1 MNKLIVY
8 RGKRIR
14 MFHRKLLFK
23 YGIAI
28 CIPFFIMLGVYHF
41 FVTYPLV
48 EKMESSFSVQ
58 PFILPVLITVAVI
71 SCSIFLAFYIIRSSQ
86 LRGGF
91 FNRQYKKQQL
101 AEYLDDNDL
110 IIRKTKK
117 TEKGQKEVRKFPK
130 IYYRANGDTDEF
142 TFKIGN
148 KFQDKFLQIGRPLE
162 DMYLADLTAV
172 KREQGYVTFCY
183 LIDVQSKR
191 IKFEELAAG
200 DGKVQF
206 MKGVWWE
213 YDSLPHMLITGG
225 TGGGKTYFIY
235 SLIAALGKEGR
246 VHISDPKNADLADLA
261 NFKAF
266 KGLVVS
272 DKKEIFKQMQEAVE
286 LMDKRFL
293 YMKKQPNYTIG
304 KNYRY
309 YGMKPEFF
317 IVDEWAAF
325 ISVLDKF
332 GRDENACTEEKL
344 YESISPLVLKARQA
358 GVFFILATQKAG
370 TDVIRS
376 AIRDNLMC
384 KVSLGRLSEQGYI
397 MTFGDDNK
405 NKSFINKYGVHGRGY
420 IDVGAGVPQEFY
432 SPLVDPKFDFV
443 EYFKNMPAMP
453 YTDVSD
459 VEVTEEDIEI
469 LEEVYGDNF
478 IESEKE
484 EIAKK
489 SEEQRLEQAKEKNEK
504 AEELMEAAGFSY
516 TDQVK
521 MRQKE
526 VV

>member
-1 MNKLIVY
+1 MNKFLVY

-14 MFHRKLLFK
+14 MFHRNLLFK
-23 YGIAI
+23 YGLGM
-28 CIPFFIMLGVYHF
+28 CTPFFILIGVYHF

-48 EKMESSFSVQ
+48 TKMKGEFDFTL
-58 PFILPVLITVAVI
+58 FILPVIITVGGLSLGA
-71 SCSIFLAFYIIRSSQ
+71 FLSFVVIRSSQ

-91 FNRQYKKQQL
+91 FSRQYKKQLL
-101 AEYLDDNDL
+101 AEYLDDNEFV
-110 IIRKTKK
+110 IKKTKK
-117 TEKGQKEVRKFPK
+117 TKKGQKETRKFPK
-130 IYYRANGDTDEF
+130 VYYRENGDTDEF
-142 TFKIGN
+142 TFRIGN

-172 KREQGYVTFCY
+172 KREQGFVTFCY

-191 IKFEELAAG
+191 INFENLSAKDGRAEL
-200 DGKVQF
+200 
-206 MKGVWWE
+206 MKGVVWE
-213 YDSLPHMLITGG
+213 YDELPHLLLTGG
-225 TGGGKTYFIY
+225 TGGGKSYFIY
-235 SLIAALGKEGR
+235 SLIAILGKEGR
-246 VHISDPKNADLADLA
+246 VHVADPKNSDLADLA

-272 DKKEIFKQMQEAVE
+272 DKKDIFKQMQEAVE
-286 LMDKRFL
+286 LMDKRYL
-293 YMKKQPNYTIG
+293 YMKKLPNYTIG

-325 ISVLDKF
+325 VSVLDKY
-332 GRDENACTEEKL
+332 GKNDACTEEKL

-405 NKSFINKYGVHGRGY
+405 NKSFINKYGVKGRGY

-432 SPLVDPKFDFV
+432 SPLVAKDFDFV
-443 EYFKNMPAMP
+443 DFFKKFPAMP
-453 YTDVSD
+453 FTDVDS
-459 VEVTEEDIEI
+459 VEVTEEDKEM
-469 LEEVYGDNF
+469 LEDIYGDQF
-478 IESEKE
+478 VAEEREKVALTKE
-484 EIAKK
+484 ERK
-489 SEEQRLEQAKEKNEK
+489 EQHRKEKDEK
-504 AEELMEAAGFSY
+504 AERLLSDVSY
-516 TDQVK
+516 SEQVK
-521 MRQKE
+521 KRQKE
-526 VV
+526 LI